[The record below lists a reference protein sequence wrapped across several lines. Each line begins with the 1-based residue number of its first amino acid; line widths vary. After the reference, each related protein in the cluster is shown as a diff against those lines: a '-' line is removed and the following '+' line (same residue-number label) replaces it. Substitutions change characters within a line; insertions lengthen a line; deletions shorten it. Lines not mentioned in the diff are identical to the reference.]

1 MKPSMRPLRPHVK
14 LLGISE
20 PKFISM
26 DKMVVFANVIPME
39 MTRSHQKD
47 NYSIG

>member
-1 MKPSMRPLRPHVK
+1 MPHVK

-26 DKMVVFANVIPME
+26 DEMVVFANVIPME
-39 MTRSHQKD
+39 MTLPHQKD